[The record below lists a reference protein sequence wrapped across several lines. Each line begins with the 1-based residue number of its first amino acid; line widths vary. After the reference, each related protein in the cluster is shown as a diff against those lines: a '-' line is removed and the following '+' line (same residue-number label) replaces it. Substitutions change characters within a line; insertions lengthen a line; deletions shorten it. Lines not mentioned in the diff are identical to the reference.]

1 MTSSQTTSSLR
12 KASTSAGKK
21 KTTNIRGLKEVVQ
34 QEEANLFDSRLLPTD
49 SHEGKAPQE
58 DSVIVNQ
65 TVNAAGSDTSKSNIA
80 GIGLE
85 IPAELLEENKRSK
98 RGRLLKS
105 TGHVLPYKRRRADY
119 GTSKAKPS
127 SSSATLSTKEGVDSE
142 SKDGK
147 DAEEECFLTNDTSAS
162 VLQQADVE
170 EPAVESLRDH
180 DGASSC
186 FVSVHNPGNAENAPV
201 KSPDAAAAVYTIVK
215 RDDDD
220 FEVGVDGNRTSST
233 NTSRKDV
240 SGSHSLDKS
249 ETKISKDCAG
259 ESDLQVGVVEAP
271 ETNVLGLGIQSERFL
286 ASKDQGG
293 LGSSMCI
300 TDAAKLDILVPNTH
314 DADNKQ
320 QVVSDSGSHLDVA
333 ASPCASE
340 VVVISQ
346 VLNAGDASAPRQE
359 LCNGVEAASPR
370 STEAKKVHTHINK
383 EFGKKHDS
391 QLDKRDKLVL
401 GNVADAVSEDSGSLH
416 NNGTPCA
423 PEDTMGKSG
432 EAMEMDAWNEQ
443 FPPST
448 RMHETILHN
457 EPILRLK
464 GQQKL
469 VGISS
474 TECNDSFGVL
484 QSELA
489 NERQIDINE
498 CLSSERE
505 DEMQAITTPIMEPL
519 CNNSTFLDGIQAST
533 GNGTAEPTSLSL
545 PSSPSSPNSNPS
557 TQKLPETPVASP
569 FIGFPAESTSVKAIT
584 PSVTLQFPK
593 HALEQG
599 RDEGNT
605 KASSVG
611 KPLFRVATP
620 PPHTST
626 LHEKSVIST
635 PASLLSE
642 ECLGLGPVVQ
652 ESCVDP
658 GASTSVTSVISE
670 DLDPQLSNLVS
681 GLPVP
686 LPRIVQE
693 LQPSVP
699 VIEVNAIV
707 AEPIRKPRA
716 RIGDSSPSPLVSALS
731 GTKELARMSSIQGPE
746 SAGKVSSR
754 LLVNERS
761 RMERENTP
769 PMDVKE
775 SSLED
780 GDESPNSLLVE
791 DVSFVNS

>member
-34 QEEANLFDSRLLPTD
+34 QEEANLLDSRLLPTD
-49 SHEGKAPQE
+49 SHERKAPEE
-58 DSVIVNQ
+58 DSMIVNQ

-80 GIGLE
+80 GVEVE

-127 SSSATLSTKEGVDSE
+127 SSSATLGTKEGVDSE

-147 DAEEECFLTNDTSAS
+147 DAEEEYFLMNDTSAS

-180 DGASSC
+180 DGASSSL
-186 FVSVHNPGNAENAPV
+186 VSAHHLGSVGNAPV
-201 KSPDAAAAVYTIVK
+201 KFPDAAATVCTAVK

-220 FEVGVDGNRTSST
+220 AEVGVHGNRASST
-233 NTSRKDV
+233 NVSRKDV
-240 SGSHSLDKS
+240 SGLHSLDKS
-249 ETKISKDCAG
+249 KTKISKDCAG
-259 ESDLQVGVVEAP
+259 ESDPQAGAVEAL
-271 ETNVLGLGIQSERFL
+271 ETTRLVLGMQSDRFL
-286 ASKDQGG
+286 AGKDKGELGASKR
-293 LGSSMCI
+293 I
-300 TDAAKLDILVPNTH
+300 TDAAKLDILVPSAH

-320 QVVSDSGSHLDVA
+320 RVVSDSSSHLDVA
-333 ASPCASE
+333 ASPSASE

-346 VLNAGDASAPRQE
+346 VPNACDASTTRQE

-370 STEAKKVHTHINK
+370 STETKKVHTHISK
-383 EFGKKHDS
+383 QFGKKQDS
-391 QLDKRDKLVL
+391 QLDKRDKLGL

-416 NNGTPCA
+416 KNVTSCV
-423 PEDTMGKSG
+423 PEDAMGKSG
-432 EAMEMDAWNEQ
+432 EAMEMDPLNEQ
-443 FPPST
+443 TPPST
-448 RMHETILHN
+448 QIHETNPHN
-457 EPILRLK
+457 GPILRLK
-464 GQQKL
+464 DQQKL
-469 VGISS
+469 VGTSN
-474 TECNDSFGVL
+474 TECNDSIAVL

-489 NERQIDINE
+489 NERQIDINK

-505 DEMQAITTPIMEPL
+505 DEMKATTTPTREPL
-519 CNNSTFLDGIQAST
+519 CNNSNFLDDIHASP

-545 PSSPSSPNSNPS
+545 PSSPSLTNSNPS
-557 TQKLPETPVASP
+557 TPKLPQTPVASH
-569 FIGFPAESTSVKAIT
+569 FVGFPAESTSVKAIT
-584 PSVTLQFPK
+584 PSVTPQFPK

-599 RDEGNT
+599 RGEGYS
-605 KASSVG
+605 KASLAG
-611 KPLFRVATP
+611 KPLFRGATC

-626 LHEKSVIST
+626 PHEKSVIST
-635 PASLLSE
+635 LPSTLSE
-642 ECLGLGPVVQ
+642 ECLGSGPVHQ
-652 ESCVDP
+652 QSCVDP
-658 GASTSVTSVISE
+658 GASTSVTSVTSE

-681 GLPVP
+681 ALPVP
-686 LPRIVQE
+686 PQRIVQE

-707 AEPIRKPRA
+707 AELVRKPRA
-716 RIGDSSPSPLVSALS
+716 RIGDSSPSPLVSPLS
-731 GTKELARMSSIQGPE
+731 GTKELARTSSIQGPE
-746 SAGKVSSR
+746 CAGKVSSK

-761 RMERENTP
+761 RMESENTP

-791 DVSFVNS
+791 DVSTVNC

>member
-12 KASTSAGKK
+12 KASTSVGKK

-34 QEEANLFDSRLLPTD
+34 QEEANLLDSRLLPTD
-49 SHEGKAPQE
+49 SHEGKAPEE
-58 DSVIVNQ
+58 DSMVVNQ

-80 GIGLE
+80 GVEVE

-105 TGHVLPYKRRRADY
+105 TGHVLPSKRRRADY

-147 DAEEECFLTNDTSAS
+147 DAEEEYVLTNDTSAS

-180 DGASSC
+180 DGASSS
-186 FVSVHNPGNAENAPV
+186 FVSAHHLGSAENAPD
-201 KSPDAAAAVYTIVK
+201 KFPDTAATVCTAVK
-215 RDDDD
+215 RDDDYA
-220 FEVGVDGNRTSST
+220 ELGVHGNRASST
-233 NTSRKDV
+233 NIPRKDV

-249 ETKISKDCAG
+249 KDCPG
-259 ESDLQVGVVEAP
+259 ESDPQAGAVEALG
-271 ETNVLGLGIQSERFL
+271 TTRLGLGMQSDRFL
-286 ASKDQGG
+286 AGKDKGELGASK
-293 LGSSMCI
+293 CI
-300 TDAAKLDILVPNTH
+300 TDAAKLDILVPSTH

-320 QVVSDSGSHLDVA
+320 RVVSDSSSHLDVA
-333 ASPCASE
+333 ASPSASE

-346 VLNAGDASAPRQE
+346 VPNAGDASTTRQE

-370 STEAKKVHTHINK
+370 STETKKVHTHINK
-383 EFGKKHDS
+383 QFGKKQDS

-401 GNVADAVSEDSGSLH
+401 GYVVDAVSEDSGSLH
-416 NNGTPCA
+416 KNVTSCA
-423 PEDTMGKSG
+423 PEDTVGKSR
-432 EAMEMDAWNEQ
+432 EAMELDPLNEQ
-443 FPPST
+443 SPPSM
-448 RMHETILHN
+448 RIHDTILHN
-457 EPILRLK
+457 GPILRLK
-464 GQQKL
+464 DQQKL
-469 VGISS
+469 VGTSN
-474 TECNDSFGVL
+474 TECNDSITVL

-489 NERQIDINE
+489 SDRLIDINK

-505 DEMQAITTPIMEPL
+505 DEMKATTTPIREPL
-519 CNNSTFLDGIQAST
+519 CNSSNYLDGIHASP

-545 PSSPSSPNSNPS
+545 PSSPSLTNSNPS
-557 TQKLPETPVASP
+557 TSILPQTPVASH
-569 FIGFPAESTSVKAIT
+569 FVGFPAESTSAKVIT
-584 PSVTLQFPK
+584 PSVTPQFPK

-599 RDEGNT
+599 RGEGFA
-605 KASSVG
+605 KASSAG
-611 KPLFRVATP
+611 KTLFRVATRP
-620 PPHTST
+620 PYTST
-626 LHEKSVIST
+626 PHERSVIST
-635 PASLLSE
+635 LPSTLSE
-642 ECLGLGPVVQ
+642 ECLGSGPVLQ
-652 ESCVDP
+652 QSCVDP

-686 LPRIVQE
+686 PQRIVQE

-707 AEPIRKPRA
+707 AEQIRKPRA
-716 RIGDSSPSPLVSALS
+716 RIGDSSPSPLVSPLS
-731 GTKELARMSSIQGPE
+731 GTKELARTSSIQGPE

-761 RMERENTP
+761 RMESENTP

-791 DVSFVNS
+791 DVSIVNC